1 MDARG
6 TRRLVRPQML
16 VVAAALFGA
25 TPSAFGSLSFNA
37 YFDATIGGNAAM
49 VNTIN
54 NTLGIYSGLF
64 TNNVTVRIFF
74 QNGGGVGSSNTTFY
88 TSAFNGAGG
97 VCNKLAASATSADDT
112 AGVASTGSCA
122 GNNPVNNTSNLDFS
136 SANGRVLGFAAPGT
150 LSAIDG
156 LSINRTQLDSI
167 ITLNT
172 SIMNIT
178 RPPGNVNFYDMQAV
192 VLHEVDEVLGTVSGL
207 NSLGFP
213 TTADLFRYT
222 AAPGVRSYT
231 TAGNAF
237 FSINGSTDLVQYN
250 NVPNCNQT
258 AGDCGDW
265 AVTGLR
271 VQNWQGTAGTTPNL
285 AEEIRLLDV
294 VGYTLAQGVPEP
306 GTMALIGLG
315 LVALAGVRRRNSGAR
330 Q

>member
-1 MDARG
+1 MNRTG
-6 TRRLVRPQML
+6 IRRFTRLQML
-16 VVAAALFGA
+16 AIAAATLGA
-25 TPSAFGSLSFNA
+25 APSAFGSLVFMPF
-37 YFDATIGGNAAM
+37 FDTTIGGNPAM
-49 VNTIN
+49 VNTIDN
-54 NTLGIYSGLF
+54 ALAIYSGLF
-64 TNNVTVRIFF
+64 TNNVVVRIYF
-74 QNGGGVGSSNTTFY
+74 QVGGGLGSSDTTFIPFTY
-88 TSAFNGAGG
+88 GGPAG
-97 VCNKLAASATSADDT
+97 VCGALAGSKTSADDT
-112 AGVASTGSCA
+112 AAVATTGTCVA
-122 GNNPVNNTSNLDFS
+122 GTNNPVNNTAKLELS
-136 SANGRVLGFAAPGT
+136 SANARALGYSGAAGDKVVG
-150 LSAIDG
+150 AI
-156 LSINRTQLDSI
+156 TALDSI

-178 RPPGNVNFYDMQAV
+178 RPPGNVNFYDMQAA

-207 NSLGFP
+207 NALSFP

-231 TAGNAF
+231 TTGNAF

-265 AVTGLR
+265 AVIGTR
-271 VQNWQGTAGTTPNL
+271 VQNSALSAGTTPNL